1 MRRTSL
7 ILFLAMGWTTAI
19 VAQPRGGAQRVA
31 VVSSNDPGAHVYAD
45 STWLGNASR
54 DVFSL
59 PEGTR
64 EVRVVSSAIAA
75 WGIPSVR
82 SIVGRSDT
90 LFVEAQFP
98 YAYRLDAT
106 PLSADVFHESASGR
120 ERLGK
125 TPLVV
130 TLDEPLTGA
139 LQFERE
145 GFATVELAP
154 GEAFWNRHQAVM
166 QPLAADAALHP
177 GVRLDVE
184 RQRRRWIDYT
194 ALAVAAVGGAMAVH
208 YKSEADKRF
217 DIYSET
223 GDPALRPGIERM
235 DNRSAVAL
243 GAMQTGIGVF
253 ALRLVF
259 GR

>member
-1 MRRTSL
+1 MRQTSL
-7 ILFLAMGWTTAI
+7 ILFLAMAWVAEAA
-19 VAQPRGGAQRVA
+19 AQPGGAALPVV

-54 DVFSL
+54 DVFTL
-59 PEGTR
+59 PTGTH

-75 WGIPSVR
+75 WGVPSVR
-82 SIVGRSDT
+82 ALVGRSDT
-90 LFVEAQFP
+90 LFVEAHFP

-106 PLSADVFHESASGR
+106 PLAAEVFLESASGR
-120 ERLGK
+120 ERMGR
-125 TPLVV
+125 TPLVLTV
-130 TLDEPLTGA
+130 DKPLAGT
-139 LQFERE
+139 LQFERD
-145 GFATVELAP
+145 GFATVELVP

-194 ALAVAAVGGAMAVH
+194 ALAVAAVGGGMAVH
-208 YKSEADKRF
+208 YKSKADKRF
-217 DIYSET
+217 DVYSET

>member
-7 ILFLAMGWTTAI
+7 ILVLALGWALGWAPMAA
-19 VAQPRGGAQRVA
+19 AQTVA

-45 STWLGNASR
+45 STWLGTASR

-59 PEGTR
+59 PAGTR
-64 EVRVVSSAIAA
+64 VVRVVPSAIAS

-82 SIVGRSDT
+82 AAVGRSDT
-90 LFVEAQFP
+90 LFVEALFP

-106 PLSADVFHESASGR
+106 PLKADVFLESASGR
-120 ERLGK
+120 ERLGS
-125 TPLVV
+125 TPVVLTVDERLVG
-130 TLDEPLTGA
+130 TF
-139 LQFERE
+139 QFERT
-145 GFATVELAP
+145 GFATVELVP

-166 QPLAADAALHP
+166 QPLVADAALHP
-177 GVRLDVE
+177 GVRLDVAKK
-184 RQRRRWIDYT
+184 RRKWIDYT

-217 DIYSET
+217 DIYT
-223 GDPALRPGIERM
+223 VNGDPALRPGIERM

>member
-1 MRRTSL
+1 MAWVTTVTS
-7 ILFLAMGWTTAI
+7 
-19 VAQPRGGAQRVA
+19 VNAQRVA
-31 VVSSNDPGAHVYAD
+31 VVSTNDPGAHVYAD

-54 DVFSL
+54 DVFRL
-59 PEGTR
+59 PVGTR
-64 EVRVVSSAIAA
+64 EVRVVPSAIAA
-75 WGIPSVR
+75 WGVPTVR
-82 SIVGRSDT
+82 ASVGRADT
-90 LFVEAQFP
+90 LFVEARFP

-106 PLSADVFHESASGR
+106 PLAADVYLESESGR
-120 ERLGK
+120 ERLGT
-125 TPLVV
+125 TPLMV
-130 TLDEPLTGA
+130 TVDEPLTGA
-139 LQFERE
+139 LHFERD
-145 GFATVELAP
+145 GFATVELVP

-166 QPLAADAALHP
+166 RPLAADAALHP

-184 RQRRRWIDYT
+184 RKRRRWIDYS
-194 ALAVAAVGGAMAVH
+194 ALAVAAVGGALAVH
-208 YKSEADKRF
+208 YKSEADKQF
-217 DIYSET
+217 DIYAET